1 MTTHPGALPDWARA
15 HGAPLFAA
23 GIRSRPCDFMVDE
36 QLAIEFSGEG
46 EHDYLHVQKT
56 GANTQWV
63 ARRLARHAD
72 VALVDVGFSGLKDR
86 HAETRQW
93 FSVRRKPG
101 ASDPW
106 STLDIEGVRILELQ
120 RHRRKL
126 RRGAHKSN
134 AFRIALRA
142 KEPVRKH
149 DEIAERL
156 RQIESFGVPNYFGEQ
171 RFGFEGGN
179 LDLAR
184 RCFKGDRLSRDKRS
198 IAISAARS
206 FIFNEILAARVAGKS
221 WNRICRGDVANL
233 DGSASIFTVTEVDD
247 KLQQRCDEMDIHPTG
262 SLWGK
267 DAPLVS
273 HDIAELERTV
283 ASRFPE
289 LIEGLQSVS
298 MDASSRALRLPV
310 RDLRWEID
318 PDALWLEF
326 RLPRGGYA
334 TAVLREIASVEDMS
348 WRRQAGQ
355 VR

>member
-1 MTTHPGALPDWARA
+1 MTPYPGALPDWARA

-23 GIRSRPCDFMVDE
+23 GIRSRPSDFVVDE

-72 VALVDVGFSGLKDR
+72 IALVDVGFCGLKDR
-86 HAETRQW
+86 HAETTQW
-93 FSVRRKPG
+93 FSVLRKSG

-106 STLDIEGVRILELQ
+106 STFDIEGVRILEHL

-142 KEPVRKH
+142 DALVQKR

-156 RQIESFGVPNYFGEQ
+156 RRIESFGVPNYFGEQ
-171 RFGFEGGN
+171 RFGFDGGN

-206 FIFNEILAARVAGKS
+206 FVFNEILAARVIEKS
-221 WNRICRGDVANL
+221 WNHMCPGDVANL
-233 DGSASIFTVTEVDD
+233 DGSASIFTVTEIDD
-247 KLQQRCDEMDIHPTG
+247 KLRRRCEVLDIHPTG
-262 SLWGK
+262 SLWGSG
-267 DAPLVS
+267 APRGS
-273 HDIAELERTV
+273 HEIAELERTV
-283 ASRFPE
+283 ACRYPE
-289 LIEGLQSVS
+289 LIEGLLGVS

-310 RDLRWEID
+310 RELRWDIES
-318 PDALWLEF
+318 DALWLEF
-326 RLPRGGYA
+326 NLPRGGFA
-334 TAVLREIASVEDMS
+334 TAVLREITFVEDLS
-348 WRRQAGQ
+348 QRR
-355 VR
+355 R

>member
-1 MTTHPGALPDWARA
+1 MTPHSGVLPDWARA

-23 GIRSRPCDFMVDE
+23 GMRSRPSDFVVAE

-63 ARRLARHAD
+63 ARRLARHAG

-86 HAETRQW
+86 HAETSQW

-106 STLDIEGVRILELQ
+106 STLDIEGVQILEQQ

-142 KEPVRKH
+142 KELDRKR
-149 DEIAERL
+149 DEIAKRL
-156 RQIESFGVPNYFGEQ
+156 RQIESSGVPNYFGEQ

-184 RCFKGDRLSRDKRS
+184 RCFKGERLSRDKRS

-206 FIFNEILAARVAGKS
+206 LIFNEILAARVTDKS
-221 WNRICRGDVANL
+221 WNRICQGDVANL
-233 DGSASIFTVTEVDD
+233 DGSASVFPVTEVDD
-247 KLQQRCDEMDIHPTG
+247 KLQRRCGEMDIHPTG
-262 SLWGK
+262 SLWGGG
-267 DAPLVS
+267 APLGG
-273 HDIAELERTV
+273 HEIAELERTV
-283 ASRFPE
+283 AGRYPE
-289 LIEGLQSVS
+289 LIEGLEDVS
-298 MDASSRALRLPV
+298 MEASSRALRLPV
-310 RDLRWEID
+310 RELRWDIE

-326 RLPRGGYA
+326 RLPRGSYA
-334 TAVLREIASVEDMS
+334 TAVLSEVASVENIS
-348 WRRQAGQ
+348 QRRQVGQ
-355 VR
+355 AY